1 MLDAKAYLR
10 IMRASAAYDLIV
22 SLPFATPW
30 TLPLVHTVLVWLG
43 GALGLPGQLPPIDPM
58 SMLLGNLMGSVVV
71 VWSVARLRLG
81 LAVLG
86 RYDAVA
92 RFLFAAWQINALLN
106 GLSLAILPLLIIEI
120 AFGIV
125 QLLPISKEKRLS
137 LLDEQSVNVGA
148 PS

>member
-106 GLSLAILPLLIIEI
+106 GQIGRASCRER
-120 AFGIV
+120 V
-125 QLLPISKEKRLS
+125 
-137 LLDEQSVNVGA
+137 
-148 PS
+148 